1 VRNKVDG
8 GAIPRGL
15 PGATTADR
23 GGPASL
29 AWPLAGVAAFAIL
42 TAVGARLVVFREPV
56 PVTLQVYFVLA
67 AGMVLGSRM
76 GALSQLAYLGLGLS
90 GVPVFAAPPHAGVG
104 CFLGPTGGYL
114 VGFVAAAYVAGFCV
128 ERWGSPRE
136 GLPRVIPLTVAG
148 LAGLAALY
156 VPGLAW
162 LTAWMALRGGGF
174 SASLAC
180 AWASG
185 VAPFLALDSL
195 KAAAA
200 SLSVVLCNRRLCDK
214 TQDGDRHQTQHSCKR

>member
-90 GVPVFAAPPHAGVG
+90 GVPVFAAPRTP
-104 CFLGPTGGYL
+104 
-114 VGFVAAAYVAGFCV
+114 
-128 ERWGSPRE
+128 
-136 GLPRVIPLTVAG
+136 
-148 LAGLAALY
+148 
-156 VPGLAW
+156 
-162 LTAWMALRGGGF
+162 
-174 SASLAC
+174 AS
-180 AWASG
+180 
-185 VAPFLALDSL
+185 
-195 KAAAA
+195 AA
-200 SLSVVLCNRRLCDK
+200 SWVPPEATWWALSPPPTLP
-214 TQDGDRHQTQHSCKR
+214 GSA